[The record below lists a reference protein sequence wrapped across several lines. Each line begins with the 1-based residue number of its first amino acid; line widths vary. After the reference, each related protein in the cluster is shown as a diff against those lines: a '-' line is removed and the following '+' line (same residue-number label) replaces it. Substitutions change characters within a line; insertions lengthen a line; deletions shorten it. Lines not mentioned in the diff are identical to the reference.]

1 MFTMRYDIRVGN
13 YKVGMLEKVEINRS
27 VELLADTATITLPAA
42 EYNAAL
48 DVESKIKR
56 GDKVTISLGY
66 EETGMVEEFA
76 GWVQRIGTDNG
87 AITIECEDDLF
98 KFRIGL
104 KDQQKTDI
112 TLADLL
118 KLVVKGIGGG
128 YKIDCSYSWTYE
140 KFTIN
145 SATGFDV
152 LKKVQEESGADIY
165 IHGDMLHV
173 HAPGQTVGKDI
184 IYDFAQNVQSCNLNY
199 RRADERK
206 VQVVVKAI
214 TPDGKVKERHFG
226 PTGADKVEVKCAT
239 SDDAS
244 MKLRGESE
252 RKRLTFDGYDGSIT
266 TWLVPFVIPGDS
278 ANLHDAEYDYKD
290 GRYFVR
296 AVKTE
301 FSSSGGTRE
310 VELGFRLT

>member
-1 MFTMRYDIRVGN
+1 MRYDIKVGN

-42 EYNAAL
+42 EYNTAL

-56 GDKVTISLGY
+56 GDKVTITLGY

-104 KDQQKTDI
+104 KDQQKTEI
-112 TLADLL
+112 KLEDLL
-118 KLVVKGIGGG
+118 KLVVEGIGGG

-145 SATGFDV
+145 SATGYDV

-165 IHGDMLHV
+165 IQGDTLHV
-173 HAPGQTVGKDI
+173 HPPGQTVGKDI

-206 VQVVVKAI
+206 VQVVVKAV
-214 TPDGKVKERHFG
+214 TPDGKVKERHYG

-278 ANLHDAEYDYKD
+278 ANLHDADYDYKD

>member
-1 MFTMRYDIRVGN
+1 MRYDIRVGN
-13 YKVGMLEKVEINRS
+13 YRVGMLEKVEINRS

-42 EYNAAL
+42 EYNTAL

-56 GDKVTISLGY
+56 GDKVTITLGY

-104 KDQQKTDI
+104 EDQQKTDI
-112 TLADLL
+112 KLEDLL

-165 IHGDMLHV
+165 IQGDTLHV
-173 HAPGQTVGKDI
+173 HPPGQTVGKDI

-206 VQVVVKAI
+206 VQVVVKAV
-214 TPDGKVKERHFG
+214 TPDGKVKERHYG

-252 RKRLTFDGYDGSIT
+252 RKRLTFEDRKS
-266 TWLVPFVIPGDS
+266 VV
-278 ANLHDAEYDYKD
+278 
-290 GRYFVR
+290 
-296 AVKTE
+296 
-301 FSSSGGTRE
+301 
-310 VELGFRLT
+310 

>member
-1 MFTMRYDIRVGN
+1 MFTMCYDIRIGN
-13 YKVGMLEKVEINRS
+13 YEVGMLEKVEINRS

-42 EYNAAL
+42 EYNSAL
-48 DVESKIKR
+48 NVESKIKR
-56 GDKVTISLGY
+56 GDRVTVSIGY
-66 EETGMVEEFA
+66 EETGQVKEFC

-98 KFRIGL
+98 KFRVGL
-104 KDQQKTDI
+104 QDCQKTNI

-118 KLVVKGIGGG
+118 RLVVDGIGGG
-128 YKIDCSYSWTYE
+128 YRIDCSYSWTYE

-145 SATGFDV
+145 SATGYDV
-152 LKKVQEESGADIY
+152 LKKVQEECGADIY
-165 IHGDMLHV
+165 IQGDTLHI

-184 IYDFAQNVQSCNLNY
+184 LYDFEQNVQFCDLDY

-206 VQVVVKAI
+206 VEVIVKAVM
-214 TPDGKVKERHFG
+214 PDGKVKERHYG
-226 PTGADKVEVKCAT
+226 PAGADKVEIKCAT
-239 SDDAS
+239 SDDVS

-252 RKRLTFDGYDGSIT
+252 LKRLSYDGYDGSIT
-266 TWLVPFVIPGDS
+266 TWLVPYVTPGDC
-278 ANLHDAEYDYKD
+278 AELHDADYDYKD

-301 FSSSGGTRE
+301 FGSSGGIRE
-310 VELGFRLT
+310 IELGYRLI